1 MDVHSIPTTTHG
13 RVLIRHATTSSARGL
28 LVGFHG
34 YMENAA
40 IQLARLE
47 TIPGA
52 DAWTLLSV
60 QGLHRFYRARS
71 QEVIASWMTRED
83 RDDAIADNIA
93 YVDNALRLVA
103 SDARASI
110 VHVGFSQGVAMAFRA
125 ALRGERSA
133 AGVIA
138 IAGDVPPELLA
149 DAACAFPPVLLVR
162 GEADE
167 WHTAAKLD
175 ADVTALRERGAEVEV
190 VVHPGGHDWT
200 PGVGDAAG
208 AWLQRI
214 HGTNRQSGQN
224 GVATERS

>member
-13 RVLIRHATTSSARGL
+13 RVLIRQATASGARGL

-47 TIPGA
+47 AIPGA

-103 SDARASI
+103 PDARASI

-167 WHTAAKLD
+167 WYTAAKLD
-175 ADVTALRERGAEVEV
+175 ADVAALRGRGVDVEV
-190 VVHPGGHDWT
+190 MVHPGGHDWT
-200 PGVGDAAG
+200 PRVAEAANG
-208 AWLQRI
+208 WLKRI
-214 HGTNRQSGQN
+214 LSPHRQSGQS